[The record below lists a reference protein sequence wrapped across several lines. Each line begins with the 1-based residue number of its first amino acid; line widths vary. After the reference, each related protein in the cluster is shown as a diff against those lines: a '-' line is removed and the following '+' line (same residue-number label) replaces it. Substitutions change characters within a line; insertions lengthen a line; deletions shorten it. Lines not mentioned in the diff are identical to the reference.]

1 MFTVTTAQLDG
12 WIAAFVYPF
21 FRILALASS
30 APLFSHASVPR
41 PVRIGLAI
49 LVTVVVAPVL
59 PTVAPIPPFSW
70 EGAALVVQQLLVGVA
85 VGLAMQIV
93 FAAVQIAGDMI
104 GLTMGLSF
112 ANFIDPQNS
121 TEAPVIG
128 SFLSLTLMLLFLAIN
143 GHLMLIAALIDT
155 FRTFPIGGATLSGLD
170 ARALVTAGSGL
181 FELGLKLSLPVVA
194 ALLLANIAL
203 GVLTRTAPQL
213 NLFAVGFPVTLLVG
227 LVMLLVSLPFLFPPL
242 EQSIQHALTLVG
254 R

>member
-21 FRILALASS
+21 FRIVALASS

-41 PVRIGLAI
+41 PVRIGLAV
-49 LVTVVVAPVL
+49 LVTALVAPALPAVAPV
-59 PTVAPIPPFSW
+59 PPFSW
-70 EGAALVVQQLLVGVA
+70 EGATLVVQQVLVGVA

-93 FAAVQIAGDMI
+93 FAAVQIAGDMV

-128 SFLSLTLMLLFLAIN
+128 NFLSLTLMLLFLSIN
-143 GHLMLIAALIDT
+143 GHLMLIAALVDT
-155 FRTFPIGGATLSGLD
+155 FRAFPLGGATLSGLD
-170 ARALVTAGSGL
+170 ARALVVAGSSL

-194 ALLLANIAL
+194 ALLLANVAM

-213 NLFAVGFPVTLLVG
+213 NLFAVGFPVTVLVG
-227 LVMLLVSLPFLFPPL
+227 LVMLLVALPFLFAPL
-242 EQSIQHALTLVG
+242 EQSILHALTLVG

>member
-30 APLFSHASVPR
+30 APLFSHSTVPR
-41 PVRIGLAI
+41 PVRIGLAV
-49 LVTVVVAPVL
+49 LVTAIVAPTL
-59 PTVAPIPPFSW
+59 PAAASVSPFSW
-70 EGAALVVQQLLVGVA
+70 TGIALVAQQLLIGVA

-112 ANFIDPQNS
+112 AGFVDPQNS
-121 TEAPVIG
+121 QESPAVGT
-128 SFLSLTLMLLFLAIN
+128 FLSLVLMLLFLSVN
-143 GHLMLIAALIDT
+143 GHLLIVAALVDT
-155 FRTFPIGGATLSGLD
+155 FHAFPIGGTGLSGLD
-170 ARALVTAGSGL
+170 AHALAIAGSEL
-181 FELGLKLSLPVVA
+181 FALGLKLALPVVS
-194 ALLLANIAL
+194 ALLLANVAL

-213 NLFAVGFPVTLLVG
+213 NLFAVGFPVTLIVG
-227 LVMLLVSLPFLFPPL
+227 LLMLLVALPFVFPTL
-242 EQSIQHALTLVG
+242 EQGISRALTLIT